1 MPAALVHPQQLG
13 NGQPPHPADDH
24 HVQPAV
30 GGVGLGGGKE
40 AAAIG
45 PAIADGAHQAVHG
58 QFLVVDGKGDPA
70 ADVPAELLHDGE
82 QVGHLAAAQ
91 GDAPELGDA
100 VGHLR
105 VQTRRADG
113 GRQAQTGLQQ
123 VDGHFPARQLGI
135 EVCEL
140 CPGAVGAQEVVAA
153 AVGQAAHGGV
163 GKALHAG
170 HGFHEGAVAARR
182 PDAQAV
188 PCLRC
193 LLGCGTGQ
201 FPGVARIF
209 SGVDGIIRRAPPGP
223 GGSGSDLRDELDGAV
238 LLARSGVQ

>member
-1 MPAALVHPQQLG
+1 MA
-13 NGQPPHPADDH
+13 
-24 HVQPAV
+24 
-30 GGVGLGGGKE
+30 
-40 AAAIG
+40 
-45 PAIADGAHQAVHG
+45 
-58 QFLVVDGKGDPA
+58 
-70 ADVPAELLHDGE
+70 AELLHDGE

-91 GDAPELGDA
+91 GDPPELGDA

-113 GRQAQTGLQQ
+113 GGQAQTGLQQ

-135 EVCEL
+135 EVGEL
-140 CPGAVGAQEVVAA
+140 CPGTIGAQEVVAA

-170 HGFHEGAVAARR
+170 HGFHEGSVAARC

-188 PCLRC
+188 PRLRC

-201 FPGVARIF
+201 LPGVARIF
-209 SGVDGIIRRAPPGP
+209 GGVDGIIRRAPPGP
-223 GGSGSDLRDELDGAV
+223 GGNGSDLRDELDSAV
-238 LLARSGVQ
+238 LLARSGIQ